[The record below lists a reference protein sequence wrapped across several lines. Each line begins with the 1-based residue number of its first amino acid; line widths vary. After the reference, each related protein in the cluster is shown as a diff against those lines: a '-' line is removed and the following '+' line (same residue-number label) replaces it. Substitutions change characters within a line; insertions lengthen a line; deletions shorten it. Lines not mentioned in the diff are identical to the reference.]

1 MTTSFLSIFAN
12 FVFINTVKSID
23 DSFNFTP
30 FDSDWTHHLGDF
42 SLCTQ
47 ISLYERRLSHTIPMT
62 KQQYNEAATMRT
74 KTILFNWH
82 RLYFAHSYTCEWM
95 CVCVFE
101 CEWIRAVVTGSQFLS
116 IVLPCVD
123 FLRSPFSIRFAKH
136 SVEILSSIRLK
147 VLLGISQ
154 IRTIKNS
161 NQAFSHW
168 I

>member
-1 MTTSFLSIFAN
+1 MTTVL
-12 FVFINTVKSID
+12 
-23 DSFNFTP
+23 
-30 FDSDWTHHLGDF
+30 
-42 SLCTQ
+42 
-47 ISLYERRLSHTIPMT
+47 ISRLSTVTELIISEISAYVHKYLFMNGGFHTRYQWQNNNIMRQLLCEP
-62 KQQYNEAATMRT
+62 KQFYSIGTDS
-74 KTILFNWH
+74 ILLIHIHVNG
-82 RLYFAHSYTCEWM
+82 
-95 CVCVFE
+95 CVYVFE

-154 IRTIKNS
+154 IRTIKKS